1 MNNYL
6 TTLVIIIMT
15 DAKLLKRKIEAVAGL
30 YDENTAK
37 FIYYCLKNERAMK
50 RVVTLATSNNQT
62 VNPNKPAPWGSAL
75 PFGVPAHPVGMSS
88 SLCAPSQPSFP
99 VGTIL
104 PPETESNFK
113 VKEDQVYFHSKE
125 EIIKGYSRLFKINV
139 AFSPTETILPKVLFM
154 SKDYPEHLPK
164 GYTFQDDNDIFKKFV
179 LQIPNMARISVE
191 NPTFFN
197 EIHLFLIGF
206 EYYLANQFIPS
217 YHYYCSPTM
226 GLEAKL
232 KFILNVPIL
241 MTFSNEFNPTPLSIA
256 HYIMGDVSEVDWKWL
271 LKIEKTHSLEYIC
284 SRLPEIPRDY
294 IQKYLMNFNI
304 SCYIEQIKIFHPHLS
319 K

>member
-1 MNNYL
+1 MAD
-6 TTLVIIIMT
+6 T
-15 DAKLLKRKIEAVAGL
+15 KLLKRKIEAIAGL
-30 YDENTAK
+30 YDENTSK
-37 FIYYCLKNERAMK
+37 FIYYCMKNERAMK
-50 RVVTLATSNNQT
+50 RVTTLATSNNLT
-62 VNPNKPAPWGSAL
+62 GNPWGSAL
-75 PFGVPAHPVGMSS
+75 PFGAPANPAGVPS
-88 SLCAPSQPSFP
+88 SLYVPPQSLFP

-104 PPETESNFK
+104 APETESNFK
-113 VKEDQVYFHSKE
+113 VKEEQVYFHTKE
-125 EIIKGYSRLFKINV
+125 EIKKGYSRLFKINV

-154 SKDYPEHLPK
+154 SKDYPEQLPK
-164 GYTFQDDNDIFKKFV
+164 GYAFQDDNDIFKKFV
-179 LQIPNMARISVE
+179 LQIPSMARISVE

-241 MTFSNEFNPTPLSIA
+241 MTFSAEFNPTPLSIA
-256 HYIMGDVSEVDWKWL
+256 HYIMGNISEEDWKWL
-271 LKIEKTHSLEYIC
+271 LKIEKTHNVEYIC
-284 SRLPEIPRDY
+284 SRFPEIPRKY
-294 IQKYLMNFNI
+294 VEKYLMNFNV
-304 SCYIEQIKIFHPHLS
+304 SSYIEQIKIFHPHLS